1 VGSTFG
7 SRQLDLAKA
16 MRDAS
21 STIAPGHLK
30 DFDWKVQVRAC
41 VQTSGIWLPAH
52 DACVAGILT
61 STCRSCVCVRA
72 RVWRS
77 SAQVMLSSDKMSEIR
92 QPVLSLKM
100 DVGAPGGAGAEKSI
114 VVEMTKEEAD
124 KVLRSMDAAYQ
135 HMEKLKA

>member
-1 VGSTFG
+1 MGSTFG

-77 SAQVMLSSDKMSEIR
+77 FVQVMLSSDKMSEIR

-100 DVGAPGGAGAEKSI
+100 DVGGAGADKSI

-124 KVLRSMDAAYQ
+124 KVLRSMGAAYQ